1 MKFPILVL
9 AALVGAGAAPA
20 QDSVRTPPPPDSASA
35 MRPIP
40 LDRIVAIVGTE
51 PIFWSTV
58 IEIIRQQ
65 QARGM
70 RIPTDSA
77 GQIALARD
85 VLANLVD
92 EELLVQRASADT
104 GIAIADADLAAT
116 VEEQLRQ
123 IRTQAGSDQEFI
135 NALKGSGFGNQEE
148 YRRWLIEQARR
159 RELQQRYVAKMQREG
174 KLISVAVSDAE
185 ITAAFERLKGSIGRR
200 PPSVTFRQIVV
211 PTTASPAA
219 RAAAR
224 AKADSLLRQIR
235 AGADFEQLAKRESA
249 DSASRDRGG
258 DLGWN
263 RREVMV
269 PEFANVM
276 FSVPPGQV
284 GPVTETQYGFHVIRV
299 DRAKPT
305 EVKARHIL
313 IKPVYDS
320 ADVSRASKL
329 ADSVLALWKSGTPYD
344 SLQRRFHDRD
354 EVEGS
359 LDPFPRDSL
368 PESYAKAFEGKGSGA
383 FIDPFPIH
391 DPQRGVPKFV
401 IAQLTDVSEGGEY
414 TLQELRDRI
423 RSQLQQERAFRRLID
438 LLKQETYVAIN
449 LDGVGRSR
457 TP

>member
-1 MKFPILVL
+1 MRLATVILVGL
-9 AALVGAGAAPA
+9 LGAASLPA
-20 QDSVRTPPPPDSASA
+20 QDSVRATPPADSAT
-35 MRPIP
+35 RPIP
-40 LDRIVAIVGTE
+40 VDRVVAVVGAE
-51 PIFWSTV
+51 PILWSDV
-58 IEIIRQQ
+58 VEIIQQ
-65 QARGM
+65 QRARGM
-70 RIPTDSA
+70 RMPTDSA
-77 GQIALARD
+77 GQMALARD

-104 GIAIADADLAAT
+104 GITIADADLAAT
-116 VEEQLRQ
+116 VDEQIRQ
-123 IRTQAGSDQEFI
+123 IRAQGGSDQEFI

-148 YRRWLIEQARR
+148 YRRWLMEQARR

-174 KLISVAVSDAE
+174 RLISVAVSDAD
-185 ITAAFERLKGSIGRR
+185 ITAAFERLKGNIGRR
-200 PPSVTFRQIVV
+200 PPSVTFRQLVI
-211 PTTASPAA
+211 PTTASPTA

-224 AKADSLLRQIR
+224 AKADSLLAQIR
-235 AGADFEQLAKRESA
+235 AGADFEQLARRESA

-269 PEFANVM
+269 PEFAVVM
-276 FSVPPGQV
+276 FTVPPGQV
-284 GPVTETQYGFHVIRV
+284 GPVTETQYGFHIIRV

-313 IKPVYDS
+313 IKPVYDT
-320 ADVSRASKL
+320 ADVARARKL

-344 SLQRRFHDRD
+344 SLQKRFHDRD

-368 PESYAKAFEGKGSGA
+368 PESYGTAFQGKPSGA

-391 DPQRGVPKFV
+391 DAQRGVPKFV
-401 IAQLTDVSEGGEY
+401 IAQLTEVSEGGEY

-423 RSQLQQERAFRRLID
+423 RAQLQQERAFRRLID

-449 LDGVGRSR
+449 LDGVARSR